1 MGVRTCS
8 EAWSTW
14 QVTCKGGKWT
24 RDLLTTHEKQSF
36 FPTALPFF
44 LNYMTLRPSFIFLSF
59 DTDTGIEILLNYE
72 KNHGMRAMMKGSASV
87 PGRQQGWVG
96 PVLLPQRQ
104 LDSHWLLL
112 CGNSSPRLPAI
123 SISRKRHK
131 SLRFLTVASKQ
142 TKTTPLHG
150 PNGSCLCTGPSPEA
164 TSLQPLAFVLLEN
177 SSWGVRSGDPRGSPP
192 HTNTLSQQK
201 LLEAHR
207 AYSPLTQGLWGK
219 QVIQWAVV
227 KANSGQQAHC
237 REAASS
243 CHKEEAGTLV
253 WLTPAT
259 ALEWLTLHSQPQ
271 AAQTFLPLSSGPEQ
285 FQQHP
290 HLRDDQTALV
300 SCAEGARASRP
311 VGNGGDTKESL

>member
-1 MGVRTCS
+1 
-8 EAWSTW
+8 
-14 QVTCKGGKWT
+14 
-24 RDLLTTHEKQSF
+24 
-36 FPTALPFF
+36 
-44 LNYMTLRPSFIFLSF
+44 
-59 DTDTGIEILLNYE
+59 
-72 KNHGMRAMMKGSASV
+72 MKGSASV

-123 SISRKRHK
+123 SISRKRQK

-142 TKTTPLHG
+142 TKKTPLHG
-150 PNGSCLCTGPSPEA
+150 PNGSCLCTGSSPEA

-290 HLRDDQTALV
+290 TSQ
-300 SCAEGARASRP
+300 GRP
-311 VGNGGDTKESL
+311 DSSGQLCRRSQSKSPCGKCGGH

>member
-14 QVTCKGGKWT
+14 QVTCKGGKLT

-123 SISRKRHK
+123 SISRKRQK

-142 TKTTPLHG
+142 TKKTPLHG
-150 PNGSCLCTGPSPEA
+150 PNGSCLCTGSSPEA

-192 HTNTLSQQK
+192 HTQTPYPNRSFWRPTGPTALS
-201 LLEAHR
+201 HR
-207 AYSPLTQGLWGK
+207 GSGGSRSSNGLWSKPTLGNRP
-219 QVIQWAVV
+219 I
-227 KANSGQQAHC
+227 
-237 REAASS
+237 
-243 CHKEEAGTLV
+243 AGRLPP
-253 WLTPAT
+253 PAT
-259 ALEWLTLHSQPQ
+259 ERR
-271 AAQTFLPLSSGPEQ
+271 PE
-285 FQQHP
+285 P
-290 HLRDDQTALV
+290 WCG
-300 SCAEGARASRP
+300 SP
-311 VGNGGDTKESL
+311 PPPP